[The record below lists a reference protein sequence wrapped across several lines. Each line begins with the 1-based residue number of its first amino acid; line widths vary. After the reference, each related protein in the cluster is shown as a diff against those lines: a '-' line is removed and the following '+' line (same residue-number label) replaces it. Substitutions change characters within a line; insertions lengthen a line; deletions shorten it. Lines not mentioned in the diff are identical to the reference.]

1 MQFEHSMG
9 TFNLN
14 LKSTPKQRSQYCF
27 STYIVPGPSL
37 FISSISSLIKM
48 AFQYILSVI
57 ESAITSIDRVENTD
71 NISSLV
77 LRLDYL
83 NRVIVGGFP
92 DPIVSS
98 LGEVL
103 SILREKEM
111 EPEWEISS
119 TDMEP
124 IRRRG
129 RPSFDVKEEQ
139 LSFLVENDFK
149 VPEISLMLGVSTRT
163 VERRLS
169 SFGISISGKLEDSV
183 VSLYWCTLS
192 VALLSISTIIRF
204 DYQRLFGKGAHAPP
218 WKSSLPNYIRAPAIE
233 TLRLK

>member
-1 MQFEHSMG
+1 
-9 TFNLN
+9 
-14 LKSTPKQRSQYCF
+14 
-27 STYIVPGPSL
+27 
-37 FISSISSLIKM
+37 M
-48 AFQYILSVI
+48 AVQYILSVI

-71 NISSLV
+71 DISSLV

-83 NRVIVGGFP
+83 NRVIVGEGLP
-92 DPIVSS
+92 DSIASS

-129 RPSFDVKEEQ
+129 RPSFDVKEDQ

-163 VERRLS
+163 IERRLS

-192 VALLSISTIIRF
+192 VALRSISTIIRF
-204 DYQRLFGKGAHAPP
+204 DYQRLFGKGARAPP
-218 WKSSLPNYIRAPAIE
+218 RKSSLPNYDD
-233 TLRLK
+233 

>member
-1 MQFEHSMG
+1 M
-9 TFNLN
+9 
-14 LKSTPKQRSQYCF
+14 K
-27 STYIVPGPSL
+27 V
-37 FISSISSLIKM
+37 
-48 AFQYILSVI
+48 QYILSVI
-57 ESAITSIDRVENTD
+57 ESAITSIDRAKDTD
-71 NISSLV
+71 DISSLV

-83 NRVIVGGFP
+83 NRVIVEEELP

-111 EPEWEISS
+111 EPDWEISS
-119 TDMEP
+119 TDIEP

-169 SFGISISGKLEDSV
+169 SFGISIFTHDFCCFTFNLHNYSQLWMFELNVRIECSDWMFGLNVRIKCSNWMFELDVRIGCSDWMFGLNVRIACPNWLLEC
-183 VSLYWCTLS
+183 LN
-192 VALLSISTIIRF
+192 
-204 DYQRLFGKGAHAPP
+204 
-218 WKSSLPNYIRAPAIE
+218 WKSNVRNESLSWITACLNCMS
-233 TLRLK
+233 KCCK

>member
-1 MQFEHSMG
+1 
-9 TFNLN
+9 
-14 LKSTPKQRSQYCF
+14 
-27 STYIVPGPSL
+27 
-37 FISSISSLIKM
+37 M
-48 AFQYILSVI
+48 ASRMKVQYISSVI
-57 ESAITSIDRVENTD
+57 ESAITSIDRAKDTD
-71 NISSLV
+71 DISSLV

-83 NRVIVGGFP
+83 NRVIVEVELP
-92 DPIVSS
+92 DSIVSS

-111 EPEWEISS
+111 EPDWEISS
-119 TDMEP
+119 TDIEP

-169 SFGISISGKLEDSV
+169 SFGISISGKLEDFVDHVYFVHPSTDI
-183 VSLYWCTLS
+183 S
-192 VALLSISTIIRF
+192 ADISTDCRPMYRSTYRSSIGRYVGRHIGRQSVDVSTEMCRSTYRPMYIGRVMVDIST
-204 DYQRLFGKGAHAPP
+204 DYRQISR
-218 WKSSLPNYIRAPAIE
+218 SI
-233 TLRLK
+233 